1 MKICFAIIN
10 TIKVLRL
17 STQTEVFIMFMD
29 FIVPGIGDLFDLERF
44 DADVIE
50 KVSKY

>member
-1 MKICFAIIN
+1 
-10 TIKVLRL
+10 
-17 STQTEVFIMFMD
+17 MFMD

-50 KVSKY
+50 KVSKYCLNFRNFFTKIFFRIMINDLKR